1 MRARSSVSSGR
12 TAPARRPPCA
22 SWPASSRPPA
32 ARYASPAAI
41 PRAIRSPA
49 GARLATSRSTRP
61 STRTSASRATCA
73 SSHASSASRGR
84 PAHAPPP
91 GRPVCA
97 ASAGRRGGRRRRHAR
112 RRRGDGGPGLDDPRA
127 ARVDARPGADLP
139 SPGGRRRAA
148 ARMTVLALAAKEL
161 ELYFTSFLFYALASV
176 FLVLSGYYFCTNL
189 SFFVVMGGMQLQRGL
204 WQYQFLDMQQRLL
217 VLLPLLTMRLFAE
230 ERKLGTLELL
240 WTYPVR
246 DVEIIAGKFIAC
258 LAVVTLML
266 AGTAV
271 YPLLLVRFYPVAA
284 GPLVAGY
291 LGLWM
296 LAAAFVACGLFVSA
310 LTENQLL
317 AGAAT
322 YGVLLFFW
330 VVTWNEA
337 AMNEVTRHL
346 LLPFSD

>member
-1 MRARSSVSSGR
+1 
-12 TAPARRPPCA
+12 
-22 SWPASSRPPA
+22 
-32 ARYASPAAI
+32 
-41 PRAIRSPA
+41 
-49 GARLATSRSTRP
+49 
-61 STRTSASRATCA
+61 
-73 SSHASSASRGR
+73 
-84 PAHAPPP
+84 
-91 GRPVCA
+91 
-97 ASAGRRGGRRRRHAR
+97 
-112 RRRGDGGPGLDDPRA
+112 
-127 ARVDARPGADLP
+127 
-139 SPGGRRRAA
+139 
-148 ARMTVLALAAKEL
+148 MTVLALAAKEL
-161 ELYFTSFLFYALASV
+161 QLYFTSFLFYALASV
-176 FLVLSGYYFCTNL
+176 FLVLSGYYFSTNL

-271 YPLLLVRFYPVAA
+271 YPLMLVRLYPVAA

-346 LLPFSD
+346 LLPFSLFDRFYTFALGAVDTGNVSYLVLFTVAFLCFTLFALDARRWRGVR

>member
-1 MRARSSVSSGR
+1 
-12 TAPARRPPCA
+12 
-22 SWPASSRPPA
+22 
-32 ARYASPAAI
+32 
-41 PRAIRSPA
+41 
-49 GARLATSRSTRP
+49 
-61 STRTSASRATCA
+61 
-73 SSHASSASRGR
+73 
-84 PAHAPPP
+84 
-91 GRPVCA
+91 
-97 ASAGRRGGRRRRHAR
+97 
-112 RRRGDGGPGLDDPRA
+112 
-127 ARVDARPGADLP
+127 
-139 SPGGRRRAA
+139 
-148 ARMTVLALAAKEL
+148 MTVLALAAKEL

-271 YPLLLVRFYPVAA
+271 YPLLLVRFYPVA
-284 GPLVAGY
+284 
-291 LGLWM
+291 
-296 LAAAFVACGLFVSA
+296 CGLFVSA

-346 LLPFSD
+346 LLPFSLFDRFYTFALGAVDTGNVSYLVLFTAAFLCFTFFALDARRWRGVR